1 MSDTL
6 RVRDRWVM
14 GNEARLLVVVTS
26 VLLAFGLATL
36 YSASA
41 IVAMNAGHAGWYYVG
56 RQSAGIVLSVAAF
69 AIMAKFDATRLER
82 SAGALM
88 KIGRASCRERV

>member
-1 MSDTL
+1 MSDSL

-14 GNEARLLVVVTS
+14 GNEARWLVVVTS

-41 IVAMNAGHAGWYYVG
+41 IVAMNDGHAGWYYAG
-56 RQSAGIVLSVAAF
+56 RQALGVVLVFRGLTEPTLKSPVPEGPL
-69 AIMAKFDATRLER
+69 RLR
-82 SAGALM
+82 S
-88 KIGRASCRERV
+88 